1 MLINKKFKPEINVR
15 HFVSSNDYK
24 NRSRDVIEEK
34 SINNEIVFSE
44 SLADVF
50 DLLKI
55 DNGMTISFHH
65 HGHKKTYQDV
75 YLFFFKPCGL
85 NLKMNSCYVPKD
97 LFDRIEVG
105 DPIFVAYN
113 KFFPV
118 PFNAYQ
124 GTYTGNY
131 FYTIDVR

>member
-1 MLINKKFKPEINVR
+1 MTDFERMLPIKMLARP
-15 HFVSSNDYK
+15 K
-24 NRSRDVIEEK
+24 NIIIVNNILIKK
-34 SINNEIVFSE
+34 SIE
-44 SLADVF
+44 
-50 DLLKI
+50 
-55 DNGMTISFHH
+55 TISFHH